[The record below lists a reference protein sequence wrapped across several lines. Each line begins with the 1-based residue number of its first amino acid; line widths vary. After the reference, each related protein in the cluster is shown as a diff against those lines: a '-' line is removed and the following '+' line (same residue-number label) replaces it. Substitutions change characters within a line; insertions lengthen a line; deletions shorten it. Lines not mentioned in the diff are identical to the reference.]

1 MGDDAVNLAVP
12 AALWGLLVL
21 PLIVL
26 LYMLRTR
33 RLDLPVSSL
42 MLWQRARKDLAA
54 RRPVRRFER
63 SLLLLLQLLAASLL
77 IFALARPRVHLP
89 GSAELRTVIVMDV
102 SASMQARDVR
112 PSRFAGAVAEAHAAV
127 DGAPGEVM
135 IIAAAVSPRIAAPFG
150 DAPSAHRVL
159 AALRPTDGP
168 SHLDQAV
175 TLALGQ
181 RAGSGVR
188 VEVFTDRA
196 GQSVPG
202 VAYHVVGT
210 STANLG
216 IAAVTVEQAPSG
228 SLVIVQVQ
236 NASGTPARVPVVLK
250 QGTRRLAS
258 RVVAVGG
265 GGVTSVALPV
275 SVSGTVEVA
284 LEREDVLSVD
294 NIAHVS
300 AGMRP
305 ARVVVAGA
313 PDRVLSEALAAIPVR
328 VIPAQRITPEALRA
342 ADVVIL
348 NRTPPVELPPG
359 NYLLLGT
366 TARNLPLTASGRI
379 RGSSVLRTAVRH
391 PVMRYVTLDD
401 VTIGDAL
408 RLAPRGGEVLAEAET
423 PLLWAYEGDGIR
435 VIVSAFSLDQ
445 SDLPLHMAFP
455 ILLQNSLTWLSGGER
470 VYEAGAPVVLPA
482 RGESN
487 ALLEWPDGSR
497 QQLVSSAGRFVI
509 PAADRAGVYVLRTG
523 TREYSFVVNPS
534 AEEIAIGP
542 LRPRAAT
549 AAPAAG
555 AARGRS
561 DIWRALLLLAV
572 AVLSVEWWLW
582 LRGLPTAPGRRRGA
596 YLLRSERTS

>member
-1 MGDDAVNLAVP
+1 MNLAVP

-21 PLIVL
+21 PVIVL

-33 RLDLPVSSL
+33 RLDTPVSSL
-42 MLWQRARKDLAA
+42 LLWQRARKDLAA

-63 SLLLLLQLLAASLL
+63 SLLLLLQLLAVSLL
-77 IFALARPRVHLP
+77 IVALARPQVHLP
-89 GSAELRTVIVMDV
+89 GTAGMRTVIIMDV

-112 PSRFAGAVAEAHAAV
+112 PSRFSDALAGAHAAV
-127 DGAPGEVM
+127 DDAPGEVM
-135 IIAAAVSPRIAAPFG
+135 IIAAAAAPRIAAPFG

-181 RAGSGVR
+181 RAAAEVR

-202 VAYHVVGT
+202 VTYHVVGT
-210 STANLG
+210 SGANLG
-216 IAAVTVEQAPSG
+216 IAAVAVEQAPSG
-228 SLVIVQVQ
+228 SVVIVQIQ
-236 NASGTPARVPVVLK
+236 NASSTPERVPVVLK
-250 QGTRRLAS
+250 QGTRRLAA

-265 GGVTSVALPV
+265 GAVTSVALPV
-275 SVSGTVEVA
+275 SVSGTVEVV

-294 NIAHVS
+294 NIAHVI
-300 AGMRP
+300 AGTRP
-305 ARVVVAGA
+305 ARVVVAGG
-313 PDRVLSEALAAIPVR
+313 PDRVLTEALEAIPVR
-328 VIPAQRITPEALRA
+328 IIPAQRITPETLRA

-366 TARNLPLTASGRI
+366 TARNLPLTAPGRI
-379 RGSSVLRTAVRH
+379 RGSSSVLRWAVRH

-408 RLAPRGGEVLAEAET
+408 RLAPRGGEILAEAET

-435 VIVSAFSLDQ
+435 AIVSAFSLDQ

-455 ILLQNSLTWLSGGER
+455 IFLQNALTWLGGGER
-470 VYEAGAPVVLPA
+470 VYEAGVPVVLPA
-482 RGESN
+482 RGDAE
-487 ALLEWPDGSR
+487 AVLEWPDGSR
-497 QQLVSSAGRFVI
+497 QQLASSAGRFVI
-509 PAADRAGVYVLRTG
+509 AAADRAGVYVLRTG
-523 TREYSFVVNPS
+523 TRDYSFVVNPS
-534 AEEIAIGP
+534 AEEIAIAP
-542 LRPRAAT
+542 VRPRTAA
-549 AAPAAG
+549 AAPASG
-555 AARGRS
+555 IARGMS
-561 DIWRALLLLAV
+561 DIWRALVLLAV
-572 AVLSVEWWLW
+572 VVLSVEWWLW
-582 LRGLPTAPGRRRGA
+582 LRGLPARHGRRRGA
-596 YLLRSERTS
+596 YLLRSERIS